1 MAPAASENPEQ
12 EAPAPAL
19 DRAYGAAEDAESRI
33 WLLMGDKLGD
43 NAQVEIIA
51 QTLGRPVARKL
62 LSLQEPYVFGK
73 PRFQPSLHHLD
84 RKRSASLS
92 PPWPDLIITA
102 GRRPAMAA
110 LWVKQQSG
118 GRTKLAL
125 IGRPKRWLERFDLVI
140 STVQNRLPERAN
152 ILRLDLPLMRVDTAA
167 AAAAASKL
175 APQLA
180 DLPRPLVALMVGG
193 ATEPFALGAAE
204 ARQTLLA
211 AGDWAAR
218 QGGTLYVSTSRR
230 TSSEACDALAAAL
243 PAGARLYRWRTNDET
258 NPYLGLM
265 GLADQ
270 FVVTGDSTSM
280 MVEIARLGRPLAI
293 ADLPLRASL
302 RTRLQQALARKLH
315 PASFGDPKGGRL
327 ESLGNA
333 LYRLGLVGYSRDL
346 TAVHR
351 LLIER
356 GLAARL
362 GDPFPTAGHPLD
374 DELPRVMDRIKTLLS
389 AK

>member
-1 MAPAASENPEQ
+1 MAPAATDPPKQ
-12 EAPAPAL
+12 AAPAPVI
-19 DRAYGAAEDAESRI
+19 DPTEGAPEDAQSRI

-51 QTLGRPVARKL
+51 QALGQPVVRKV
-62 LSLQEPYVFGK
+62 LSLQQPYVFGK

-84 RKRSASLS
+84 PARSASLS
-92 PPWPDLIITA
+92 PPWPDLIVTA

-140 STVQNRLPERAN
+140 STAQNRLPERAN
-152 ILRLDLPLMRVDTAA
+152 VLRLDLPLMRVDPAATAA
-167 AAAAASKL
+167 AAAKL
-175 APQLA
+175 APLLA

-204 ARQTLLA
+204 ARRTMDA

-218 QGGTLYVSTSRR
+218 QGGSLYISTSRR
-230 TSSEACDALAAAL
+230 TSSEASDALAAAL
-243 PAGARLYRWRTNDET
+243 PSGARLYRWRANDET

-302 RTRLQQALARKLH
+302 RTRLQQALARQLH
-315 PASFGDPKGGRL
+315 PPSFGDPKAGRL

-356 GLAARL
+356 GLAVRL

-374 DELPRVMDRIKTLLS
+374 DELPRVADRIKALLF

>member
-1 MAPAASENPEQ
+1 
-12 EAPAPAL
+12 
-19 DRAYGAAEDAESRI
+19 
-33 WLLMGDKLGD
+33 
-43 NAQVEIIA
+43 
-51 QTLGRPVARKL
+51 
-62 LSLQEPYVFGK
+62 
-73 PRFQPSLHHLD
+73 
-84 RKRSASLS
+84 
-92 PPWPDLIITA
+92 
-102 GRRPAMAA
+102 
-110 LWVKQQSG
+110 
-118 GRTKLAL
+118 
-125 IGRPKRWLERFDLVI
+125 
-140 STVQNRLPERAN
+140 
-152 ILRLDLPLMRVDTAA
+152 
-167 AAAAASKL
+167 
-175 APQLA
+175 
-180 DLPRPLVALMVGG
+180 
-193 ATEPFALGAAE
+193 
-204 ARQTLLA
+204 
-211 AGDWAAR
+211 
-218 QGGTLYVSTSRR
+218 
-230 TSSEACDALAAAL
+230 
-243 PAGARLYRWRTNDET
+243 
-258 NPYLGLM
+258 
-265 GLADQ
+265 
-270 FVVTGDSTSM
+270 M